1 MPWPTLVRKWFVV
14 SVGKPFSERPWRSLY
29 PHLHLLCICL
39 YAHHYHYFSCS
50 LFILKF
56 TSCGQEHNFICHHI
70 PIPHSSSTYCSSKIH
85 LDIYLDTQAGE
96 KYWHEHHFICCDC
109 GVRIRGDSKVRK
121 IIFIKVSKNQNFIS
135 PSGVAERGSTVL
147 RLRLQEEVRPE
158 MRRLQRFHTWGR
170 NDNKIWTSISIQE
183 YIRVRLSL
191 LYCFQALLQCYRSL
205 LQCYRSASG
214 LLGRLGIL
222 NTFPA
227 SWVSISHLHICTL
240 AHLYTCT
247 CCKINFHTRFLCK
260 NCQKS
265 LTAGTGF
272 HEHKGRSIEA
282 VFINF
287 SIEPVLYQFFIGQV
301 FINFPSN

>member
-14 SVGKPFSERPWRSLY
+14 SVDKPFSERPWRSLY

-121 IIFIKVSKNQNFIS
+121 LSSSKNQ
-135 PSGVAERGSTVL
+135 SGESSLLLSVSSS
-147 RLRLQEEVRPE
+147 
-158 MRRLQRFHTWGR
+158 
-170 NDNKIWTSISIQE
+170 KII
-183 YIRVRLSL
+183 IRVRGKFFPSRPYPYNQVWQKEGR
-191 LYCFQALLQCYRSL
+191 LYCDSDYKKKFVPRCADC
-205 LQCYRSASG
+205 SG
-214 LLGRLGIL
+214 FILGVIITITRPISIL
-222 NTFPA
+222 EFNQDQ
-227 SWVSISHLHICTL
+227 S
-240 AHLYTCT
+240 
-247 CCKINFHTRFLCK
+247 
-260 NCQKS
+260 
-265 LTAGTGF
+265 
-272 HEHKGRSIEA
+272 RSI
-282 VFINF
+282 F
-287 SIEPVLYQFFIGQV
+287 VL
-301 FINFPSN
+301 